1 MTSTTHDAY
10 DFYDVAVIGGGP
22 AGATVAALLAES
34 GRRVVVF
41 EKSRHPRFH
50 IGESLLPKNLPIL
63 ERLGVAEEIRSI
75 SLYKPGAEFVSPEHE
90 ARQAFYF
97 GEALDPSPDHAYQV
111 ERARFDEILLR
122 NARRKGAEVREDTA
136 VTAVDFEESGCR
148 LTLKGQGAAEP
159 CRARFLVDASGRDG
173 LLARQSGARWRDRNH
188 NSAAMF
194 AHFEGVA
201 AEAWSKQGNIAIYMF
216 EHGWIWMIPLRG
228 GLTSVGAVC
237 MPDYLKTRKG
247 SLDDF
252 FLKTLALCPKAWAAL
267 REAKATTPVR
277 GAGNYSY
284 RAERAYGDGFLLV
297 GDAYV
302 FIDPIFS
309 SGVFLAMS
317 GTESAAAAIDQALEN
332 PRQAERLFRDY
343 QRWIDRGVGRLSW
356 FIYRFNTP
364 AMRNLFMAPRNVF
377 GVRNAVVSLLA
388 GDICRSGGFSWKLSV
403 FKAIYYLSLLIDFRS
418 NRLWRGRWRG
428 FRSVSTPE
436 DEVAEAP

>member
-1 MTSTTHDAY
+1 MTSTARET
-10 DFYDVAVIGGGP
+10 YDVAVIGGGP
-22 AGATVAALLAES
+22 AGATVATLLAES

-41 EKSRHPRFH
+41 EKHRHPRFH

-63 ERLGVAEEIRSI
+63 ERLGVAEEIRAI
-75 SLYKPGAEFVSPEHE
+75 SMYKPGAEFISPDHE

-97 GEALDPSPDHAYQV
+97 GEALDPRPNHAYQV

-122 NARRKGAEVREDTA
+122 NAREKGVEVREDCA
-136 VTAVDFEESGCR
+136 VTAVAFEDGGCR
-148 LTLKGQGAAEP
+148 LTVKGQEEGEP

-173 LLARQSGARWRDRNH
+173 VVARQSGGRRRDRNH

-194 AHFEGVA
+194 AHFQGVA
-201 AEAWSKQGNIAIYMF
+201 PEAWSKQGNIAIYMF
-216 EHGWIWMIPLRG
+216 EHGWIWMIPLQG

-247 SLDDF
+247 SLDAF
-252 FLKTLALCPKAWAAL
+252 FLDTLALCPKASAAL

-317 GTESAAAAIDQALEN
+317 GAESAAAAIDQALAD
-332 PRQAERLFRDY
+332 PRKAERLFRGY
-343 QRWIDRGVGRLSW
+343 QRWIDRGVDRLSW

-364 AMRNLFMAPRNVF
+364 AMRNLFMAPRNVL

-388 GDICRSGGFSWKLSV
+388 GDICRSGGFSWRLSV
-403 FKAIYYLSLLIDFRS
+403 FKAIYFGSLLLDFRS

-428 FRSVSTPE
+428 FRSVSMPE
-436 DEVAEAP
+436 DEVAGAS